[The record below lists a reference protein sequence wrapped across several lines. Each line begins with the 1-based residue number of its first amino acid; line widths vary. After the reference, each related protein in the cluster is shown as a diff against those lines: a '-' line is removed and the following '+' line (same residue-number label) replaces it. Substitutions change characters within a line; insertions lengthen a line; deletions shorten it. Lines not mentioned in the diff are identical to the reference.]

1 MRSGRNLTVVTAIL
15 GVSLALPNEPPQA
28 LNETNTFDYVIVGG
42 GVTGLVVA
50 HRLSA
55 SPNTSVLV
63 IESGAA
69 YDNPNIRLPY
79 GATYALN
86 ETLFWSNYTSLP
98 EPYLGNATW
107 GVRVAQ
113 VLGGGSIVNGMMYDR
128 GSAADYNAWEELG
141 NEGWGWEGMYPFF
154 KKGTELIA
162 PPDKTVEEF
171 GVSWDPTA

>member
-1 MRSGRNLTVVTAIL
+1 MRPARKLLVATVLL
-15 GVSLALPNEPPQA
+15 GISLAHPNRPQQTPNA
-28 LNETNTFDYVIVGG
+28 TNTYDYVIVGG

-50 HRLSA
+50 HRLSQ
-55 SPNTSVLV
+55 NLKTSVLV

-79 GATYALN
+79 AANYALN
-86 ETLFWSNYTSLP
+86 DTLFWSNYTSLP
-98 EPYLGNATW
+98 EPQLGNATW

-141 NEGWGWEGMYPFF
+141 NEGWGWKGMYPFF

-162 PPDKTVEEF
+162 PPNKTVEEF
-171 GVSWDPTA
+171 GVTWDPTA